1 MLRSVAVVGAG
12 ISGLTAG
19 YALKKIGLEVDVF
32 ERSDSVIEFGAGI
45 TLSRNAT
52 SLLDDLGL
60 LETLSERGCFPM
72 GSYIRDYKN
81 ANIINAMSFDES
93 FIALDRR
100 DLVEQLVEKL
110 NEEGVE
116 ISFGTN
122 IQSISPSTGEIK
134 FTNESAQGYDLILLC
149 DGINSSFRK
158 EHFDNCEP
166 QFTNY
171 VAWRG
176 MVSSDKLPQFEGSE
190 KVNVYHGPGG
200 HCVHYPT
207 GREGLINFVAIEYN
221 PYWAE
226 ESWKVEGSKSDFLE
240 CFKGWNEELLSML
253 NSTEVLY
260 KWGIF
265 ERPLPGTLY
274 KDKCVLLGDAAHP
287 MVPFLGQG
295 ACMAIE
301 DAYSFAMACKENI
314 ANLSDAQQAYDY
326 VRSKRTKKI
335 QRLSMMQGKIY
346 HMKNPLLVAA
356 RNAVMKYTNIPGNDL
371 KRIHDYD
378 AHDEMQ
384 IYLAFG
390 DLRHNYF

>member
-100 DLVEQLVEKL
+100 DLVEQLVKKL

-116 ISFGTN
+116 ISFDTK
-122 IQSISPSTGEIK
+122 IQSINPSTGEIK
-134 FTNESAQGYDLILLC
+134 FSDESVQGYDLILLC

-221 PYWAE
+221 PSWAE

-295 ACMAIE
+295 GCLAIE
-301 DAYSFAMACKENI
+301 DAYCLMVLLNKVEDLDEVLNTYDKMRNKRARRIQKRSKLQGLFNHVSNPFLVPIRNLVTKSSMKMSVENI
-314 ANLSDAQQAYDY
+314 HSYSLNKELS
-326 VRSKRTKKI
+326 S
-335 QRLSMMQGKIY
+335 
-346 HMKNPLLVAA
+346 LL
-356 RNAVMKYTNIPGNDL
+356 K
-371 KRIHDYD
+371 
-378 AHDEMQ
+378 
-384 IYLAFG
+384 
-390 DLRHNYF
+390 